1 MEEKKGLLEGMLLL
15 SKDSKGSL
23 KPVDVFFANEECT
36 TNMQQDCEQNV
47 TTESNEETKKIV
59 EEDEKK

>member
-1 MEEKKGLLEGMLLL
+1 MEEKKGLLEGMLVL

-23 KPVDVFFANEECT
+23 KPVDVFFTNEECT

-47 TTESNEETKKIV
+47 TNESNEETKK
-59 EEDEKK
+59 